1 MCEKEGPGL
10 FAKILNTHGFVR
22 DELVGEK
29 LDWWMAVTCC
39 DQGVFRMCVHELG
52 ESRMDEAC
60 GLISVILN
68 IFIATSFG
76 CTFSEDEAIHYRSH
90 TRR

>member
-1 MCEKEGPGL
+1 M
-10 FAKILNTHGFVR
+10 LNTHGFVR

-39 DQGVFRMCVHELG
+39 DKGVFRMCMHELG
-52 ESRMDEAC
+52 KSRVDETC
-60 GLISVILN
+60 VCIDSVILD
-68 IFIATSFG
+68 IVIARAFRY
-76 CTFSEDEAIHYRSH
+76 TFSEDEAIHYRSH